1 MENRQV
7 PTKLLEEWENQAVR
21 EGITNPH
28 AFMSYIRVKTES
40 YFQEKEEVSEPE
52 HIFDSEGNLTAHG
65 MEWASSSLIAL
76 PNNIRVARF
85 IAMDYEELLDYLSK
99 KGQKSKKGKD
109 LFDPEYFKWWRKQ
122 WYERII
128 TRLEEKVIDKSDI
141 PFKEYRKF
149 AYSKI

>member
-7 PTKLLEEWENQAVR
+7 PTKLLVEWESQAMR
-21 EGITNPH
+21 EGISNPH
-28 AFMSYIRVKTES
+28 AFMSYIKVKTER
-40 YFQEKEEVSEPE
+40 YFQSQEEVSEPE

-65 MEWASSSLIAL
+65 MEWASRSLRAL
-76 PNNIRVARF
+76 PNNKRVARL
-85 IAMDYEELLDYLSK
+85 IALDYEELTDYLSK
-99 KGQKSKKGKD
+99 RGQKSKKGND
-109 LFDPEYFKWWRKQ
+109 LFDPDYFKWWRKH

-128 TRLEEKVIDKSDI
+128 DRLEEKVIDKSDI